1 MRKSNKH
8 DLFRQKPRLGTPTDE
23 DRQVRHLR
31 RITVSLSVLALLVSA
46 CGGGGGGT
54 GAGPSPMTP
63 ACIETATGCISEEE
77 YEEKWNEIVETH
89 RERLESSSQWGLAA
103 INADQAY
110 AHLELTKGQDAAPGE
125 GVTVGLIDSGID
137 TEHPHF
143 SGTRIEET
151 IIPPAVN
158 ELGEKFS
165 HGTAVASVIVAQP
178 TRYTIYSGGLAFSGE
193 YQGVAWGADL
203 KMFAIPLRDSPPQD
217 VPYPPVSLANF
228 GPDDSF
234 TTSPFGSAFDA
245 ALMQNVD
252 ILNLSISYPGI
263 IENYA
268 EQDIRFYMNTA
279 IKFFA
284 QKTGA
289 QEKMILV
296 WGAGNVNGRPCASG
310 SDNCVGG
317 SLDASSVELFAGL
330 AARIEELRGHSVA
343 VVAVD
348 RNGDI
353 ADFSNRCGIAD
364 EWCIA
369 APGVGVAVAYFG
381 PDRDGRPGERG
392 VRFPSGTS
400 FAAPMVS
407 GSLAVMK
414 QFFRDQL
421 PNTELVGK
429 LFRTANKRGK
439 FGTQEIYGQG
449 MLDLGAATSPE
460 DETSIALGNTVGSPG
475 INIQTTS
482 LRLGG
487 ALGDG
492 LGQSL
497 AGQEIVAF
505 DSLGAPFWFKL
516 SNFTGATRGPSS
528 LVRLSELTAQSPITR
543 RTAGRLTT
551 FTPARAGGS
560 IEQDLGYG
568 MLRFGYRERPAG
580 ANGGHFT
587 LADNA
592 TTLTFTGSNG
602 MSFST
607 FTASGFAG
615 RSPTSGVAL
624 AWRPFDVPVGF
635 RAGWLAEQA
644 TLLGTMATGAFG
656 QLSADAAVT
665 GLETSFEIG
674 RWRLAADAE
683 IGKAHPQVR
692 GGIITRMSSLTTS
705 AFAFNATRRLAN
717 GGLIRIVLSQPL
729 RVEGGRAA
737 LSVPIGRT
745 KDGAVL
751 RQAVSADVAPSGRQI
766 DVSAQWYYPLV
777 NGELRFDAA
786 WMHNP
791 GHNANAAP
799 AVRLLA
805 GWRFEF

>member
-1 MRKSNKH
+1 MNTKR
-8 DLFRQKPRLGTPTDE
+8 LFFCFVMACTAA
-23 DRQVRHLR
+23 
-31 RITVSLSVLALLVSA
+31 LSG
-46 CGGGGGGT
+46 CGGGGGSG
-54 GAGPSPMTP
+54 GNMGPGPVRP
-63 ACIETATGCISEEE
+63 VDQCIRTSDFGCISSSRYSQE
-77 YEEKWNEIVETH
+77 V
-89 RERLESSSQWGLAA
+89 ERLRQIHGDSTDFSNQWGLGA
-103 INADQAY
+103 INADRAY
-110 AHLELTKGQDAAPGE
+110 AHLELAEGANMTPGQ
-125 GVTVGLIDSGID
+125 GVTVGLIDTGID
-137 TEHPHF
+137 TGHF
-143 SGTRIEET
+143 LFAEDRISEEVLDG
-151 IIPPAVN
+151 AFD
-158 ELGEKFS
+158 ELGDKPS
-165 HGTAVASVIVAQP
+165 HGTAVASVIGAQP
-178 TRYTIYSGGLAFSGE
+178 TGRANGFH
-193 YQGVAWGADL
+193 GVAWGADL
-203 KMFAIPLRDSPPQD
+203 KMFAISLEDPPLPGTIYRPPA
-217 VPYPPVSLANF
+217 L
-228 GPDDSF
+228 
-234 TTSPFGSAFDA
+234 GSSGGDA
-245 ALMQNVD
+245 ADARLYRHVLGQDLD
-252 ILNLSISYPGI
+252 ILNLSFTTSGL
-263 IENYA
+263 IENYDA
-268 EQDIRFYMNTA
+268 DVISSSFGQTIA
-279 IKFFA
+279 ALA
-284 QKTGA
+284 QTGVEDKT
-289 QEKMILV
+289 ILV
-296 WGAGNVNGRPCASG
+296 WAAGNANNRACTPGTINCDG
-310 SDNCVGG
+310 SDRRDIEGNLAG
-317 SLDASSVELFAGL
+317 SLNANSPEIFAGMM
-330 AARIEELRGHSVA
+330 ARIEELQGHSIAVA
-343 VVAVD
+343 AVD

-353 ADFSNRCGIAD
+353 AKFSNRCGIAA

-369 APGVGVAVAYFG
+369 APGVDVWVAYFG
-381 PDRDGRPGERG
+381 PDTQGNIGRRG
-392 VRFPSGTS
+392 IRGPLPNEPLDGTS
-400 FAAPMVS
+400 YAAPMVS

-414 QFFRDQL
+414 Q
-421 PNTELVGK
+421 
-429 LFRTANKRGK
+429 LFRGQLSNTALVTRLFDTADKSDRYANRA
-439 FGTQEIYGQG
+439 TYGQG
-449 MLDLGAATSPE
+449 MLDLGAATSPVRT
-460 DETSIALGNTVGSPG
+460 TSIALGNTVGSSG
-475 INIQTTS
+475 INIQSTS

-492 LGQSL
+492 LGQAL
-497 AGQEIVAF
+497 AGQEIAAF

-516 SNFTGATRGPSS
+516 SNFTGTTRGPSS
-528 LVRLSELTAQSPITR
+528 LVRLRELTAQSPITR
-543 RTAGRLTT
+543 RTAGRLAT

-580 ANGGHFT
+580 PEGGHFM

-607 FTASGFAG
+607 FTAPGFAG

-674 RWRLAADAE
+674 RWHLAADAE
-683 IGKAHPQVR
+683 IGKAHPQIR

-717 GGLIRIVLSQPL
+717 GGLIRIALSQPL

-791 GHNANAAP
+791 GHNANADP

>member
-1 MRKSNKH
+1 MRKGNKH
-8 DLFRQKPRLGTPTDE
+8 GLFRQKPRLGATTDQ
-23 DRQVRHLR
+23 DRPVRDLPR
-31 RITVSLSVLALLVSA
+31 MTVLSSVIALLVSA
-46 CGGGGGGT
+46 CGGGGGGS
-54 GAGPSPMTP
+54 GGNMGPGPVMP
-63 ACIETATGCISEEE
+63 VDQCIQTSDFGCISSSRYSQE
-77 YEEKWNEIVETH
+77 V
-89 RERLESSSQWGLAA
+89 ERLRQIHGDSTDFSNQWGLGA

-110 AHLELTKGQDAAPGE
+110 AHLELAEGASVEPGQ
-125 GVTVGLIDSGID
+125 GVTVGLIDTGID
-137 TEHPHF
+137 TEHSLF
-143 SGTRIEET
+143 AGTTISEEFRAGAVDESGIEK
-151 IIPPAVN
+151 P
-158 ELGEKFS
+158 S
-165 HGTAVASVIVAQP
+165 HGTAVASVIGANP
-178 TRYTIYSGGLAFSGE
+178 EHLPSNIRDHGFF
-193 YQGVAWGADL
+193 GVAWGADL
-203 KMFAIPLRDSPPQD
+203 KMFAIPLADPPPPGT
-217 VPYPPVSLANF
+217 PYRPTAPGSL
-228 GPDDSF
+228 GSDD
-234 TTSPFGSAFDA
+234 TEDA
-245 ALMQNVD
+245 RLYQHVLGQGMD
-252 ILNLSISYPGI
+252 ILNLSFTTPGLI
-263 IENYA
+263 KDYT
-268 EQDIRFYMNTA
+268 EQDIRSSFGQTIA
-279 IKFFA
+279 ALA
-284 QKTGA
+284 QTGVQDKT
-289 QEKMILV
+289 ILV
-296 WGAGNVNGRPCASG
+296 WAAGNANDRACTPGTVNCNRI
-310 SDNCVGG
+310 DNM
-317 SLDASSVELFAGL
+317 LDADSPEIYAGMV
-330 AARIEELRGHSVA
+330 ARIAELQGHSIA
-343 VVAVD
+343 VVAV
-348 RNGDI
+348 NETGDI
-353 ADFSNRCGIAD
+353 AGFSNRCGIAAD
-364 EWCIA
+364 WCLA
-369 APGVGVAVAYFG
+369 APGTDVSVAYFG
-381 PDRDGRPGERG
+381 PHNGRPGRRG
-392 VRFPSGTS
+392 IGTS
-400 FAAPMVS
+400 RGTSLAAPMVS

-414 QFFRDQL
+414 Q
-421 PNTELVGK
+421 
-429 LFRTANKRGK
+429 LFRGQLSNTALATRLFATADKSGRYANRA
-439 FGTQEIYGQG
+439 TYGQG
-449 MLDLGAATSPE
+449 MLDLGAATSPVRT
-460 DETSIALGNTVGSPG
+460 TSIALGNTVGSPG

-497 AGQEIVAF
+497 AGQEIAAF
-505 DSLGAPFWFKL
+505 DSLGAPFWFRL
-516 SNFTGATRGPSS
+516 SDFTGAARGPSS
-528 LVRLSELTAQSPITR
+528 LLRLRELTAQSPVTR

-560 IEQDLGYG
+560 VEQDLGYG

-580 ANGGHFT
+580 PEGGHFT

-607 FTASGFAG
+607 FTASGFGG
-615 RSPTSGVAL
+615 RAPTSGVAL

-674 RWRLAADAE
+674 RWHLAADAE

-717 GGLIRIVLSQPL
+717 GGLIRIALSQPL

-791 GHNANAAP
+791 GHNANADP

-805 GWRFEF
+805 GWQFEF